1 MPKKIRTTDLNPPE
15 QARPNHNNKYHF
27 EFKNQ
32 WQKEAWDCIEKNDV
46 TILLGGAG
54 SGKTT
59 LATAYAVQYV
69 LKNRARNLFL
79 TRPHVLTEKIGFI
92 PGDISQK
99 LDPLL
104 RPITDALD
112 MMCPQGQDRKFVENA
127 LKIESIA
134 YLRGA
139 TLNGIA
145 LGDEC
150 QNMDLK
156 TLILLLTR
164 LGKPPKSKMI
174 LTADPFQSDLPNSG
188 IHEICNY
195 LQNVPNVCIY
205 QFPLQ
210 AQCRNPTVQS
220 ILDAVQLNL
229 HKRIVD

>member
-1 MPKKIRTTDLNPPE
+1 MSRKKKVEISLPLAA
-15 QARPNHNNKYHF
+15 QPNHANKYHF
-27 EFKNQ
+27 EFKNEY
-32 WQKEAWDCIEKNDV
+32 QKEAWNIIDKHEI

-59 LATAYAVQYV
+59 LATAYAVDYV
-69 LKNRARNLFL
+69 LKHKARNLFI

-92 PGDISQK
+92 PGDINQK

-112 MMCPQGQDRKFVENA
+112 MMCPQGQDRRFVENT

-156 TLILLLTR
+156 TIVLFLTR

-174 LTADPFQSDLPNSG
+174 LTADPWQSDLPNSG
-188 IHEICNY
+188 IHEICKY
-195 LQNVPNVCIY
+195 LQGVEGVAIY
-205 QFPLQ
+205 QFPKS
-210 AQCRNPTVQS
+210 AQCRNPVVQNIINAIPKEIS
-220 ILDAVQLNL
+220 Q
-229 HKRIVD
+229 